1 MKKLLILIPVVLI
14 SILVISINTNGKV
27 MPATDSVYDYT
38 VNDIDGNEVHLSDYQ
53 GKVLLIVNTAS
64 ECGFTSQYEGLQ
76 ELYEKHKDDG
86 FVVLG
91 FPCNQFGGQEPGSS
105 EEIKN
110 FCSSKFAVTFP
121 LFEKIDVNGDNA
133 APLYKYL
140 KSEQSG
146 LITDD
151 IKWNFTK
158 FLIDKN
164 GKPIDRYASQTTP
177 KKIAKDVEKALNS

>member
-1 MKKLLILIPVVLI
+1 MKNLKSMSALILLTFLFLNCKSESKVVPE
-14 SILVISINTNGKV
+14 TN
-27 MPATDSVYDYT
+27 SVYDYS
-38 VNDIDGNEVHLSDYQ
+38 VIDIEGNEVHLIDYK

-76 ELYEKHKDDG
+76 ALQEKYKDQG
-86 FVVLG
+86 VVVLG

-105 EEIKN
+105 EEIKE
-110 FCSSKFAVTFP
+110 FCESKFSVTFP

-133 APLYKYL
+133 APLYVYL

-158 FLIDKN
+158 FLINKE
-164 GKPIDRYASQTTP
+164 GKPINRYASQTTP
-177 KKIAKDVEKALNS
+177 EKIEADIKKELTR